1 LLIGAG
7 SYLFRY
13 SVGTQAFQPEKP
25 ISALQLVEKAADLG
39 FELVQFADNLP
50 LDTLDNAMLSELGET
65 AAMRSIVLEVGTAG
79 ATVDRM
85 IRYLDIAE
93 RLNAKLVR
101 LAPHAPDTHP
111 TMAETLAVIKEIL
124 PRYRKAGLAIA
135 VENHFTMSSE
145 DLAGLVR
152 EINDP
157 FVGVCL
163 DTANSIVQQE
173 WPIETVGILGEFT
186 LNLHLKDYKLSA
198 HPDGIGVMITGAP
211 LGYGDQN
218 IEAILNFLRDT
229 GKNVNMVLEQWM
241 PTAST
246 VQETLNNEELW
257 IRQSIETAH
266 RIRKER
272 HEKSGNSS

>member
-13 SVGTQAFQPEKP
+13 SVGTQAFKPEKP
-25 ISALQLVEKAADLG
+25 MSVIQLVERAADFG

-50 LDTLDNAMLSELGET
+50 LDALDSSLLSKLSET
-65 AAMRSIVLEVGTAG
+65 AARRNIVIEVGTAG
-79 ATVDRM
+79 ARVDRM

-93 RLNAKLVR
+93 RVDAKLVR

-111 TMAETLAVIKEIL
+111 APKETLGVLMEIL
-124 PRYRKAGLAIA
+124 PRYRKAGVAIA
-135 VENHFTMSSE
+135 IENHFTMASK
-145 DLAGLVR
+145 DLAALIR
-152 EINDP
+152 EINDR

-173 WPIETVGILGEFT
+173 WPMETAGILGEFT
-186 LNLHLKDYKLSA
+186 LNLHLKDYKLNA

-218 IEAILNFLRDT
+218 IEAILNLLSDA
-229 GKNVNMVLEQWM
+229 GKNVNMILEQWM
-241 PTAST
+241 PTAGT
-246 VQETLNNEELW
+246 MQQTLNNEEIW

-272 HEKSGNSS
+272 HEKNRNPS